1 MTRPDTLESAP
12 PAVRLAQR
20 RLQAAGIWHQIGTNS
35 PATSC
40 RDAAARRVRLGH
52 QGIPLWDELRSL
64 ALVTD
69 DERLV
74 FVHCRG
80 DQHVDLDLVTV
91 AIGARKVV
99 KAPAERL
106 VPIGLGYGLIN
117 PFDSYVRNDLWPEVH
132 HVFDT
137 GLQLRLGRPGTM
149 MTNAG
154 DLRWSVEFYP
164 DQLITLHPDAT
175 VAPVATGGRR
185 PSWLTRDP
193 MIGILTGNAPE
204 SGTALM
210 HAVLRTV
217 RSELGPLNQ
226 GDISMPRMRLASI
239 PELGYS
245 MELSARTPEV
255 WQALNINAQD
265 LLSQGAEIIGLAC
278 NTTHHFQNQLR
289 SICESGGA
297 EFVSMPDAVG
307 DWLRERAVARVG
319 LVGIEPVSSLGRW
332 SAYAAPLDT
341 FAVDVPSPSGMR
353 RIEEIAYQ
361 IKLDGANP
369 KALGKLRN
377 ILRDVLDNEFGSE
390 FVILALTELSVL
402 TQGVPRSGPSSTWL
416 DPLEIYGQEIA
427 HRYLGTSA

>member
-1 MTRPDTLESAP
+1 MTHPDLLEPAP
-12 PAVRLAQR
+12 PAVLRAHR
-20 RLQAAGIWHQIGTNS
+20 RLEAAGIWHRIGTNS

-64 ALVTD
+64 ALVAD
-69 DERLV
+69 GDRLV

-80 DQHVDLDLVTV
+80 DQHVDLDLLTA
-91 AIGARKVV
+91 AIGVRRVV
-99 KAPAERL
+99 KASPEHLAPL
-106 VPIGLGYGLIN
+106 GLGYGLIN
-117 PFDSYVRNDLWPEVH
+117 PFGSATCEGASPQAH
-132 HVFDT
+132 HVIDT
-137 GLQLRLGRPGTM
+137 GLQSRLGRPGTM

-164 DQLITLHPDAT
+164 DQLVTLHPQAT
-175 VAPVATGGRR
+175 VAPVARGAPR

-210 HAVLRTV
+210 HAILRTV
-217 RSELGPLNQ
+217 RNELGPLNA

-245 MELSARTPEV
+245 MELNARTPEV
-255 WQALNINAQD
+255 WRALATNAQD
-265 LLSQGAEIIGLAC
+265 LLSQGADIIGLAC
-278 NTTHHFQNQLR
+278 NTTHHFQDQLR
-289 SICESGGA
+289 SICGNSGA

-307 DWLRERAVARVG
+307 DWLRERAVTRVG
-319 LVGIEPVSSLGRW
+319 LVGIESVSSLGEW
-332 SAYAAPLDT
+332 SAYAVPLRT
-341 FAVDVPSPSGMR
+341 FAVDRPSPSGMR

-361 IKLDGANP
+361 VKLEGANP
-369 KALGKLRN
+369 KALGRLRN
-377 ILRDVLDNEFGSE
+377 VLRDVLDHEFGSE
-390 FVILALTELSVL
+390 FVILALTELSL
-402 TQGVPRSGPSSTWL
+402 LAQDVPRSGQSSTWL

-427 HRYLGTSA
+427 RRYLGTSK